1 MALSIGGLG
10 SGLDTA
16 SIVQQLMQAE
26 VIPQNQLKAARSAI
40 SVKAAAW
47 TTLSGLMTTLK
58 AKADAVSTPDK
69 LRLTATTSSA
79 PTSVGATS
87 DPTALPGSVSFRVER
102 LASRAQLASTAGFAS
117 GSAAVGTGSLVVSS
131 GTAALGA
138 RVRAGDTGVT
148 GSYTLVIS
156 RTAPDAAPTATVNGT
171 AVAFTAGP
179 PDPSTGAATTTLQVG
194 GASLTFAADDVR
206 TGTATIGVAATPSGG
221 GTLSELAAALA
232 GTAGP
237 ATAAVVDTG
246 TGTDPAT
253 LVLTATRSGER
264 GRLEVSASSGLTG
277 LGAYETLRTGEDA
290 VLALGDPANPL
301 RVQRSDNTFSD
312 LLPGTTLTLLKAD
325 PAVEVTV
332 GVTRD
337 PEAVV
342 AKVRSLMDAV
352 NGVMS
357 WVRTNST
364 YDVATRKGGP
374 MVGESAVRSL
384 PGTLVNAAGTGQASG
399 AYQVPGQLGLSPT
412 RTGELA
418 LDESKLRAALAADP
432 DAAGRLIAGLSS
444 ALAKVADDAA
454 KVGGVVKTGQDSVA
468 SRTKDLTA
476 RIDAWDTRLL
486 AVQARYQRQ
495 FSALDVAL
503 SKMNSQ
509 SSWLAGQIGSL
520 PKA

>member
-26 VIPQNQLKAARSAI
+26 AIPQNQLKAARSAVT
-40 SVKAAAW
+40 VKAAAW

-58 AKADAVSTPDK
+58 AKADAISAPDK
-69 LRLTATTSSA
+69 LRLTSTASSA
-79 PTSVGATS
+79 PTSVTATS
-87 DPTALPGSVSFRVER
+87 DPSALPGSVSLRVER

-138 RVRAGDTGVT
+138 RVQAGDTATT
-148 GSYTLVIS
+148 GTYALVIS
-156 RTAPDAAPTATVNGT
+156 RTAPSAAPTATVNGQP
-171 AVAFTAGP
+171 VAFTAGP
-179 PDPSTGAATTTLQVG
+179 PDPVTGAATTRLEVG
-194 GASLTFAADDVR
+194 GATLTFRADDVR
-206 TGTATIGVAATPSGG
+206 TGSATLGVAATGADG
-221 GTLSELAAALA
+221 ATLSELAAKLA
-232 GTAGP
+232 GTSGP
-237 ATAAVVDTG
+237 ATAAAVDTG
-246 TGTDPAT
+246 TGSTPVK
-253 LVLTATRSGER
+253 LVLTATQSGAK
-264 GRLEVSASSGLTG
+264 GRLEVSASSGLSG
-277 LGAYETLRTGEDA
+277 LSAYDTLRQGENA
-290 VLALGDPANPL
+290 VLALGDPSMPL
-301 RVQRSDNTFSD
+301 RVQRSDNTVSD

-332 GVTRD
+332 SVSRD

-342 AKVRSLMDAV
+342 VKVRALTEAV

-384 PGTLVNAAGTGQASG
+384 PGTLVAAAGTGQAQGS
-399 AYQVPGQLGLSPT
+399 YQVPGQLGLSPT

-418 LDESKLRAALAADP
+418 LDETKLRAALAADP
-432 DAAGRLIAGLSS
+432 DAVSSLVAGLSA

-454 KVGGVVKTGQDSVA
+454 KTGGAVKTGQDAVA
-468 SRTKDLTA
+468 SRTKDLTT
-476 RIDAWDTRLL
+476 RIDAWDSRLL

-520 PKA
+520 PKG